1 MHEVYWVNEPLGTTR
16 VWAKNKSWQRQK
28 VETKK
33 NKKAVEGD
41 DKLGLNLPAGIIP
54 KDISP
59 LPGKRYLY

>member
-33 NKKAVEGD
+33 KKKMLGK
-41 DKLGLNLPAGIIP
+41 DKETWT
-54 KDISP
+54 
-59 LPGKRYLY
+59 

>member
-1 MHEVYWVNEPLGTTR
+1 VSGPKIKVGRDKKLKQR
-16 VWAKNKSWQRQK
+16 KIKN
-28 VETKK
+28 
-33 NKKAVEGD
+33 AVEGD